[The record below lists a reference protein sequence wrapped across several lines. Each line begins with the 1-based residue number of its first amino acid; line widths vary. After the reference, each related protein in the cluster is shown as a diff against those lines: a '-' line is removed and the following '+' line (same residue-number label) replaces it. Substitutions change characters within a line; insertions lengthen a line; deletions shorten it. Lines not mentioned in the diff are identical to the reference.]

1 MTDPLFDSVH
11 DYSSG
16 KMQFTALGR
25 TQISDFMSE
34 MNAFYT
40 ADAMFDKIVMFANGK
55 IASLEIEGAP
65 STVFPASSVVAPMLL
80 QPYDA
85 SGGNGGEAV
94 FVISGGK
101 GGTRL

>member
-1 MTDPLFDSVH
+1 MTEPLFDSVL

-16 KMQFTALGR
+16 KWQFTTLGR

-34 MNAFYT
+34 MNAYYT
-40 ADAMFDKIVMFANGK
+40 ADAMFNQIVMFANGR

-65 STVFPASSVVAPMLL
+65 STVFPASSVVAPV
-80 QPYDA
+80 QHYDA
-85 SGGNGGEAV
+85 SGREAV
-94 FVISGGK
+94 FVMSGGK